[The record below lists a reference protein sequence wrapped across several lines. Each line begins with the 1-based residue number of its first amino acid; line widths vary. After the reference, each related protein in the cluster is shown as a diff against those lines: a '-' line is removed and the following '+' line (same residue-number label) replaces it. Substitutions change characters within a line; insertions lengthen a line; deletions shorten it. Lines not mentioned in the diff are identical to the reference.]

1 MRRAPTPSP
10 GSSRCA
16 RKQPP
21 LRRVAFHRRSS
32 GPDGMDSSERSG
44 WSPHERSGR
53 RDPRTPVRARLPVP
67 VRPQALPRL
76 RRGGRRPPRHPLSRP
91 LPSVDRRLRRGLPRP
106 AQPLRLPAA
115 GHRHLRPRLRPPGV
129 RGNGRPLRLRPLQG
143 GRAALPDGARDGRI
157 LRRYPHPPRGVP
169 GRRPDRTARTGIQRM
184 DRKTSPGAP
193 TVDRNEGG
201 CGAGVPAGRGDVPGA
216 DGSGVAGDRAGPL
229 AVPVTKKAGGLC
241 PPARGSRKALVG
253 PDRYPEETGYFFS
266 AGFAAGAA
274 LSAAGAAFFAF
285 FAFFST
291 FFSAAGAA
299 LSAAGDAFFT
309 AGAPFSAAG
318 AAALS
323 AATAKPA
330 IENANATAIITA
342 KIFFI
347 RFPSKENI

>member
-115 GHRHLRPRLRPPGV
+115 GHRHLRARLRPPGV
-129 RGNGRPLRLRPLQG
+129 RGNGRPLRLRLLQG

-157 LRRYPHPPRGVP
+157 LRRSPHPPRGVP

-193 TVDRNEGG
+193 TVDRNDGG

-241 PPARGSRKALVG
+241 PPARGARKELVG
-253 PDRYPEETGYFFS
+253 PDRYPEETGSVFS
-266 AGFAAGAA
+266 P
-274 LSAAGAAFFAF
+274 
-285 FAFFST
+285 FSP
-291 FFSAAGAA
+291 AAGAA